1 MLLKI
6 LKIQRFPVGI
16 LRTNSYLISYNNKG
30 IIVDPGGRNDKL
42 DESIKKLNGIDY
54 IILTHGHFD
63 HILEVKRYQE
73 LTGAKVVIGY
83 DEKDFPMDNSLNL
96 CSEFYKK
103 GINNFSADILVKD
116 DDVLNFNDKEIKIIS
131 TPGHTIGSVCYC
143 MDNII
148 FSGDTLFKGKV
159 GRTDLVT
166 GNRDNMLNSLRKL
179 YRLNR
184 DYLVY
189 PGHGLTTSLYREK
202 LLNTGLK

>member
-1 MLLKI
+1 MKI

-148 FSGDTLFKGKV
+148 FSGDTLFK
-159 GRTDLVT
+159 
-166 GNRDNMLNSLRKL
+166 
-179 YRLNR
+179 
-184 DYLVY
+184 
-189 PGHGLTTSLYREK
+189 
-202 LLNTGLK
+202 

>member
-1 MLLKI
+1 MKI

-16 LRTNSYLISYNNKG
+16 LRTNSYLISYNSKG
-30 IIVDPGGRNDKL
+30 IIVDPGGINDKL

-63 HILEVKRYQE
+63 HILEVERYQE

-143 MDNII
+143 MDNIM
-148 FSGDTLFKGKV
+148 FSGDTLFKGKI

-166 GNRDNMLNSLRKL
+166 GNRENMLNSLRKL

>member
-1 MLLKI
+1 MKI

-148 FSGDTLFKGKV
+148 FSGDTLFKGKI

-179 YRLNR
+179 YRFNR

>member
-1 MLLKI
+1 MKI

>member
-1 MLLKI
+1 MKI

-143 MDNII
+143 IDDIM
-148 FSGDTLFKGKV
+148 FSGDTLFKGKI

-179 YRLNR
+179 YRFNR

>member
-1 MLLKI
+1 MKI
-6 LKIQRFPVGI
+6 LKIQRFPVEI

-30 IIVDPGGRNDKL
+30 IIVDPGGINDKL

-116 DDVLNFNDKEIKIIS
+116 DDILNFNDKEIKIIS

-143 MDNII
+143 IDNIM

-159 GRTDLVT
+159 GRTDLAT
-166 GNRDNMLNSLRKL
+166 GNGNNMLNSLKKL
-179 YRLNR
+179 YRLKR

>member
-1 MLLKI
+1 MKI

-143 MDNII
+143 MDTII